1 VTRTDLDKRRDETG
15 GGEPARDRGAL
26 DSHFVHPAKVW
37 IVEAMQ
43 WIGRPLSAAELE
55 VVCEGELCKAALAY
69 HVNSLAAAGAV
80 TAGPGAVNRGLRH

>member
-1 VTRTDLDKRRDETG
+1 
-15 GGEPARDRGAL
+15 
-26 DSHFVHPAKVW
+26 
-37 IVEAMQ
+37 
-43 WIGRPLSAAELE
+43 